1 MFNKLR
7 VVHIVVNSA
16 EEAAADYAARFG
28 MEKARSS
35 ENPALG
41 IRAAVLPIGD
51 AVIEFIEPI
60 DKEQGALPRFLQ
72 SRGEGVYMMGWEV
85 DSVDDTIKALQEKG
99 VRLTN
104 ADPEARAAGA
114 NVFIH
119 PRSAHGVLIELI
131 EKPA

>member
-7 VVHIVVNSA
+7 VVHIAVNSA
-16 EEAAADYAARFG
+16 DEAAADYSERFG
-28 MEKARSS
+28 LEKTRSA

-41 IRAAVLPIGD
+41 IRTAVLPVGD
-51 AVIEFIEPI
+51 AVVEFIEPI
-60 DKEQGALPRFLQ
+60 DKEQGALSRFLQ
-72 SRGEGVYMMGWEV
+72 NRGEGIYMMGWEV
-85 DSVDDTIKALQEKG
+85 DSVDDTIKALQERG

-119 PRSAHGVLIELI
+119 PKSAHGVLIELI